1 MLSYRALFPVAALG
15 RHRRRPSLL
24 RSSPLRRSSLLG
36 APSERSPPPLPTAF
50 AFWSFAR
57 RFLCRPRNP
66 LLRCASHISSGRRHR
81 AFCSAPLLGRPPAV
95 TCRSA
100 KAHRVFSPPPAC
112 HLCTHASTGAS
123 PTAVR
128 RARKHRPRRSLVPQ
142 SADTCGRGRAP
153 GRDGAHVS
161 VVKFQPSSCLLSF
174 ALSSLEVG
182 SRLFSPCIFFSRTR
196 LHPPYSPTRR
206 PLRVTT
212 YMKNRSFFLILR
224 IH

>member
-36 APSERSPPPLPTAF
+36 ALSERSPSPLPTAF

-57 RFLCRPRNP
+57 RFPCRPRNP
-66 LLRCASHISSGRRHR
+66 LLRCAIAHIFRVRHR
-81 AFCSAPLLGRPPAV
+81 AFSSAPLLGRPPAV

-100 KAHRVFSPPPAC
+100 KAHRVFSPPPVC

-142 SADTCGRGRAP
+142 SADPCGRGRAP

-161 VVKFQPSSCLLSF
+161 VVKFLPKSWGLSF
-174 ALSSLEVG
+174 GLFRLEVG
-182 SRLFSPCIFFSRTR
+182 SRLFSPCVFFSQRTPPPT
-196 LHPPYSPTRR
+196 LQPHPPPYIEKPYR
-206 PLRVTT
+206 LAGV
-212 YMKNRSFFLILR
+212 FLTF
-224 IH
+224 

>member
-1 MLSYRALFPVAALG
+1 MLSYRALFPVAALV

-66 LLRCASHISSGRRHR
+66 LLRCASRISSRRRHR
-81 AFCSAPLLGRPPAV
+81 AFSSAPLLGRPPAV

-196 LHPPYSPTRR
+196 LHPPYSPTQP
-206 PLRVTT
+206 PLK
-212 YMKNRSFFLILR
+212 KNPTKRQGFS
-224 IH
+224 

>member
-1 MLSYRALFPVAALG
+1 MLSYRALFPVAALV

-50 AFWSFAR
+50 ALWSFAR
-57 RFLCRPRNP
+57 RFLCRPLNP
-66 LLRCASHISSGRRHR
+66 LLRCASHISSGRQHR
-81 AFCSAPLLGRPPAV
+81 AFSSAPLLGRPPAV

-142 SADTCGRGRAP
+142 SADPCGRGRAP

-161 VVKFQPSSCLLSF
+161 VVKFLPKSWGLSF
-174 ALSSLEVG
+174 GLFRLEVG
-182 SRLFSPCIFFSRTR
+182 SRLFSPCVFFSQRTPPPTLR
-196 LHPPYSPTRR
+196 PHPPPYIEKPCR
-206 PLRVTT
+206 LAG
-212 YMKNRSFFLILR
+212 FLLTF
-224 IH
+224 

>member
-50 AFWSFAR
+50 ALWSFAR
-57 RFLCRPRNP
+57 RFLCRPPSFPRRREP
-66 LLRCASHISSGRRHR
+66 LPLKRCASHISSGRQHR
-81 AFCSAPLLGRPPAV
+81 AFSSAPLLGRPPAV

-161 VVKFQPSSCLLSF
+161 VVKFQPSSCRLSF

-182 SRLFSPCIFFSRTR
+182 SRLFSPCIFFSQRTPPPT
-196 LHPPYSPTRR
+196 LQPHPP
-206 PLRVTT
+206 PL
-212 YMKNRSFFLILR
+212 KK
-224 IH
+224 